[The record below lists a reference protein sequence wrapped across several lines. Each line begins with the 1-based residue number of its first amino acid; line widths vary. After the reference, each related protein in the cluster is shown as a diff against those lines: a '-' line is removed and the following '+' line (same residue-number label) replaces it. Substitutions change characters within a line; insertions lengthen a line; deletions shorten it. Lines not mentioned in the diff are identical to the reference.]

1 MLVAIFILLI
11 NMKVFYI
18 NEGMKMK
25 PDPNRLKFKKEKK
38 EKKKKSIIDFKWT
51 GTITLLAFIIS
62 LAFSAVSQSIIPN
75 VQVLVSLI
83 VVLAIILIGILFD
96 MIGMAV
102 QVADIKVFNAQAA
115 KKVKGAKMAIKLIKN
130 APKVSTIC
138 NDVVGDIC
146 GIISGSGGAAIAAIL
161 AIELGVDGIIPALV
175 ISAVIAALTIGG
187 KALGKGVA
195 AAKANFI
202 IEKFSRVL
210 SLFSK

>member
-202 IEKFSRVL
+202 IEKFSRAL

>member
-1 MLVAIFILLI
+1 
-11 NMKVFYI
+11 
-18 NEGMKMK
+18 MK
-25 PDPNRLKFKKEKK
+25 PDPSRLKVKK
-38 EKKKKSIIDFKWT
+38 EKKKKSMIDFKWT

-62 LAFSAVSQSIIPN
+62 LVFSAVSQSIIPN
-75 VQVLVSLI
+75 VQVLISLI
-83 VVLAIILIGILFD
+83 VVLVIILIGILFD
-96 MIGMAV
+96 MVGMAV

-115 KKVKGAKMAIKLIKN
+115 KKVKGAKMAITLIKN

-138 NDVVGDIC
+138 NDVIGDIC

-161 AIELGVDGIIPALV
+161 AIELEVDGIIPALI

-187 KALGKGVA
+187 KSLGKGVA